1 MQKMSVMESSR
12 RTFLKTT
19 ALAGVSYAISG
30 ASAHA
35 ANLAQLPRRRFGRH
49 DDELSI
55 IGFGGIVVRDADPA
69 DAARRVA
76 EAFEKGVN
84 YYDVAPSYGDAEV
97 KLGPALAPYR
107 KRSFL
112 ACKTGKRDRAG
123 AEQEFQRSLE
133 HLQTDYF
140 DLYQLH
146 AITDVAKD
154 VDAVFVPGGVM
165 EFLIEARKQG
175 RVRYLGFSAHSI
187 EAAQAALERYPFDSI
202 LFPVNFASYVAD
214 DFGPQILRM
223 AEEKG
228 AARLALK
235 ALARQS
241 WPKDDPMREEYKKCW
256 YQPLTDPQQ
265 AALALRFTLN
275 KPVTAAIPPG
285 DERLFRLAVD
295 LALKDIQPLSADE
308 EKELYALIGGL
319 NPIFHKA

>member
-1 MQKMSVMESSR
+1 MDSSR
-12 RTFLKTT
+12 RDFIKTA
-19 ALAGVSYAISG
+19 ALAGASYVALGSEG
-30 ASAHA
+30 RAQ
-35 ANLAQLPRRRFGRH
+35 NLPQLPKRRFGWH
-49 DDELSI
+49 DDELSV

-84 YYDVAPSYGDAEV
+84 YFDVAPSYGDSEV

-112 ACKTGKRDRAG
+112 ACKTGRRDRAG

-154 VDAVFVPGGVM
+154 VDAVFAPGGAM
-165 EFLIEARKQG
+165 EFLIEAKKQG

-187 EAAQAALERYPFDSI
+187 EAARAALERYPFDSV

-214 DFGPQILRM
+214 DFGPQVLKL

-241 WPKDDPMREEYKKCW
+241 WPKDDPLREEYKKCW

-295 LALKDIQPLSADE
+295 LALKDLRPLSAPE
-308 EKELYALIGGL
+308 EKELYALIDGL
-319 NPIFHKA
+319 NPLFRKA